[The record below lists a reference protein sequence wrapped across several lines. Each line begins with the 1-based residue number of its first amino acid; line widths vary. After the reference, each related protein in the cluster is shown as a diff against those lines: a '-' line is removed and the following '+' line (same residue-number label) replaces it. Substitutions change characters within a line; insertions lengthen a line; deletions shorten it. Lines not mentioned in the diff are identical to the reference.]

1 MATTLEDV
9 KNNLPPDAV
18 GEGWDDVKITG
29 LVETGD
35 SLARIMMTY
44 WSGRA
49 AAYSKFVTVSESG
62 STRSLSDVHKQAL
75 DMLKYWTDRANREEG
90 IVDDPRLR
98 SIRFGRMKR
107 V

>member
-1 MATTLEDV
+1 MATSLEEV
-9 KNNLPPDAV
+9 QNNLPPDAT
-18 GEGWDDVKITG
+18 GEGWDEAKINS
-29 LVETGD
+29 LVEAGT

-75 DMLKYWTDRANREEG
+75 DMLKYWTDRSNREEG
-90 IVDDPRLR
+90 IVDDPRQR
-98 SIRFGRMKR
+98 PISFGRMKR